1 MDVLCIL
8 HGFSVELPCVVLQI
22 HLHVILFQCLMILPS
37 FTPCYTVICITFLML
52 FIPLTLTPGSLFYS
66 LVYLVYCLTLSPP
79 TSAQETHLLF
89 TSSDDV
95 LEQYTGTRKS
105 YLNVEA
111 ISVPLQKAC
120 VDLHGHGPTW
130 I

>member
-8 HGFSVELPCVVLQI
+8 HGFSVELPSVVLQI
-22 HLHVILFQCLMILPS
+22 HLILLQCLMILPS

-79 TSAQETHLLF
+79 TSAQET
-89 TSSDDV
+89 
-95 LEQYTGTRKS
+95 Y
-105 YLNVEA
+105 
-111 ISVPLQKAC
+111 
-120 VDLHGHGPTW
+120 
-130 I
+130 